1 MTNYKSITNNKIK
14 GKKMLAVLV
23 DPDRVNA
30 EECARVRDKSKAA
43 AVDLFF
49 VGSSILTGD
58 NHGECVSILKKSDIP
73 VILFPGDTMQVSK
86 DADALLLLSLISGRN
101 AEMLIGR
108 HVVAA
113 PYLKRSGLEILSTGY
128 MLIDSGSPTAAG
140 YMSNTTPIPH
150 TKHDIA
156 VATAMAAEL
165 LGFKL
170 IYMDA
175 GSGARFPVSTRMIEE
190 VAKNISIPL
199 IVGGGIT
206 TPEKAIQNCQAGAN
220 IIVIGNAIE
229 KDEELIFDM
238 ASAIHSCQTI

>member
-1 MTNYKSITNNKIK
+1 MKTYSSIVTNKKEK
-14 GKKMLAVLV
+14 KKMLAVLI
-23 DPDRVNA
+23 DPDRVNE
-30 EECARVRDKSKAA
+30 EECIRVRDKSKAA
-43 AVDLFF
+43 GVDFFF
-49 VGSSILTGD
+49 VGSSILTG
-58 NHGECVSILKKSDIP
+58 NNYEKCVSTLKGCGIP
-73 VILFPGDTMQVSK
+73 VILFPGDTMQVSPN
-86 DADALLLLSLISGRN
+86 ADALLFLSLISGRN

-113 PYLKRSGLEILSTGY
+113 PYLKRSGLEVIPTGY

-150 TKHDIA
+150 SKHDIA
-156 VATAMAAEL
+156 VATAMAAEM

-170 IYMDA
+170 IYLDA
-175 GSGARFPVSTRMIEE
+175 GSGARFPVNGKMIEE
-190 VAKNISIPL
+190 VSRNISIPL

-206 TPEKAIQNCQAGAN
+206 TPEKAIENCQSGAD

-238 ASAIHSCQTI
+238 ASAIHACQII

>member
-1 MTNYKSITNNKIK
+1 MNIYELISERKSLNRKQ
-14 GKKMLAVLV
+14 LAVLV

-30 EECARVRDKSKAA
+30 EECKRIRDKSKAA
-43 AVDLFF
+43 GVDYFF
-49 VGSSILTGD
+49 VGSSILTGENFD
-58 NHGECVSILKKSDIP
+58 KCISLLKQSDIP
-73 VILFPGDTMQVSK
+73 VVIFPGDTMQMSK
-86 DADALLLLSLISGRN
+86 EADALLLLSLISGRN

-108 HVVAA
+108 HVIAA
-113 PYLKRSGLEILSTGY
+113 PYLKRSGLEIIPTGY

-156 VATAMAAEL
+156 VATAIAAEL

-170 IYMDA
+170 LYLDA
-175 GSGARFPVSTRMIEE
+175 GSGARFPVSARMIEE
-190 VAKNISIPL
+190 VSKNISLPL

-206 TPEKAIQNCQAGAN
+206 TPEKAIENCQSGAD

-238 ASAIHSCQTI
+238 ASAIHSNQTI

>member
-1 MTNYKSITNNKIK
+1 MNLYQSILNNKK
-14 GKKMLAVLV
+14 QSKKMLAVLI

-30 EECARVRDKSKAA
+30 NDCARVRDKSKAA
-43 AVDLFF
+43 GVDYFF

-58 NHGECVSILKKSDIP
+58 NFKSCISILKESAIP
-73 VILFPGDTMQVSK
+73 VILFPGDTMQISR
-86 DADALLLLSLISGRN
+86 DADALLFLSLISGRN

-113 PYLKRSGLEILSTGY
+113 PYLKRSGLEIVSTGY
-128 MLIDSGSPTAAG
+128 MLIDSGAPTAAG

-156 VATAMAAEL
+156 VATAIAAEL

-170 IYMDA
+170 IYLDA
-175 GSGARFPVSTRMIEE
+175 GSGARYPVNSRMIEE
-190 VAKNISIPL
+190 VGKNISIPL

-206 TPEKAIQNCQAGAN
+206 TPEKAVENCQAGAD